1 MKEGGEGGG
10 GGQIGP
16 PQEKLQSK
24 SPALLDLP
32 WVAQNFERSY
42 NLVPW
47 AVLDLWILGYYRLT
61 MNN

>member
-10 GGQIGP
+10 GGQIDP

-42 NLVPW
+42 NLVP
-47 AVLDLWILGYYRLT
+47 
-61 MNN
+61 